1 MCGPHAITA
10 LPTAGASE
18 GAVADSLVSNPLVI
32 ATLDWLL
39 SDESRAQL
47 PQSILF
53 LIRKLPG
60 KFKLHVIGLV
70 FGSLLAGSFAWSSSP
85 LETRDATAAR
95 RDMMQY
101 ARYLAKHWLESGG
114 SQQPKS
120 PRIMSI
126 NAKLAGVG
134 QALRASAGKIELRPR
149 LSSSS
154 GKVSIAGGDSSL
166 LPTSNRSQ
174 ITAWQL
180 GDTDR
185 ILQALLKCSR
195 SEVTREAY
203 EILDTEDAVDY
214 SKMEELPLLPRQAPP
229 INQRRM
235 YKNYM
240 RLRYEIINRP
250 GGGGGGAAAAA
261 GSTSGNTS
269 LGSPQHSPR
278 AGPSPGVSPRQAS
291 LSPGK
296 MTVRSAAALAKQT
309 ADTTDYGDAY
319 NSLIVND
326 MMDEIFAG
334 FDDDSIT
341 VDTTGM

>member
-1 MCGPHAITA
+1 MAA
-10 LPTAGASE
+10 
-18 GAVADSLVSNPLVI
+18 
-32 ATLDWLL
+32 
-39 SDESRAQL
+39 
-47 PQSILF
+47 
-53 LIRKLPG
+53 
-60 KFKLHVIGLV
+60 
-70 FGSLLAGSFAWSSSP
+70 
-85 LETRDATAAR
+85 AAR
-95 RDMMQY
+95 RDMIQY
-101 ARYLAKHWLESGG
+101 ARYLAKHWLEAGG

-134 QALRASAGKIELRPR
+134 HALRASAGKIELRPR

-154 GKVSIAGGDSSL
+154 GKVSIAGSDASSSP
-166 LPTSNRSQ
+166 PTSAADDEPSTLDEFIKLSGVALTNSGISFEVLMSSNRSQ

-240 RLRYEIINRP
+240 KLRYEMINRP
-250 GGGGGGAAAAA
+250 GA
-261 GSTSGNTS
+261 GDMSGNTS

-278 AGPSPGVSPRQAS
+278 TGQSPGVSPRLAS
-291 LSPGK
+291 LSSGK
-296 MTVRSAAALAKQT
+296 LTVRSAAALAKQT

-319 NSLIVND
+319 DSLVVNG

-334 FDDDSIT
+334 LDDDSIN
-341 VDTTGM
+341 VDTTGV